1 MNPLLRHIVLPCC
14 VPAAFFLV
22 ALSPIHL
29 LGCRNRGL
37 LALAIAFASVLA
49 GLYTA
54 VRAGNLRRRND
65 PAAQWWLATTLILVI
80 APIALLILA

>member
-1 MNPLLRHIVLPCC
+1 MTPLTRHLLLPLF
-14 VPAAFFLV
+14 VPIAFFLV
-22 ALSPIHL
+22 ALSPVQL

-54 VRAGNLRRRND
+54 VRAANLRRRGD
-65 PAAQWWLATTLILVI
+65 PEAQWWLATTLILII

>member
-1 MNPLLRHIVLPCC
+1 MTPLTRHILLPVF
-14 VPAAFFLV
+14 VPVAFFLV
-22 ALSPIHL
+22 ALSPVQL

-37 LALAIAFASVLA
+37 LALLIALASVLA

-54 VRAGNLRRRND
+54 IRAGNLRRRSD
-65 PAAQWWLATTLILVI
+65 PEAQWWLATTLILII